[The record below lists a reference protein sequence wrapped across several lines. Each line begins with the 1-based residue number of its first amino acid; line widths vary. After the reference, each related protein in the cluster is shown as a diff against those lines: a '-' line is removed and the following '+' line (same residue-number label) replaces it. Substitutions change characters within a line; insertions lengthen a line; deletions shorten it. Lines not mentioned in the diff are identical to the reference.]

1 MLQLTLTALGV
12 GGSTIFGAVLGFIFR
27 EKAEKYKL
35 YILAYAAGVMLLAA
49 VNGLILPAV
58 ELSEC
63 LGSLKATIG
72 IFIGAL
78 CILLPEKIFPR
89 LRESDTEKRRAI
101 LTVLAIALHNLPEGI
116 AAGVGFGSG
125 DLHAAFFIAAGIALQ
140 NIPEGCVVV
149 APLVA
154 IGAKPSRAFLVAAFT
169 GVIEIVGTLVGYL
182 AVSTSKA
189 ILPYALSFAG
199 GAMLYVIL
207 CEMMPE
213 LSNCE
218 AKVKILVFF
227 LSGIATMLLLA

>member
-1 MLQLTLTALGV
+1 M
-12 GGSTIFGAVLGFIFR
+12 
-27 EKAEKYKL
+27 
-35 YILAYAAGVMLLAA
+35 
-49 VNGLILPAV
+49 
-58 ELSEC
+58 
-63 LGSLKATIG
+63 
-72 IFIGAL
+72 
-78 CILLPEKIFPR
+78 PEKIFPR

-125 DLHAAFFIAAGIALQ
+125 DLHAAVFIAAGIALQ

-154 IGAKPSRAFLVAAFT
+154 IGASPSRAFLVAAFT
-169 GVIEIVGTLVGYL
+169 GVIEIIGTLIGYL
-182 AVSTSKA
+182 AVSVSTA

-218 AKVKILVFF
+218 AKVKILICF